1 MAEVAALLPWADAIN
16 RAFPYALTDG
26 QLAPAAST
34 LPCPTPASAGAD
46 ASLQDAIVQSV
57 GTRLVNIVQ
66 GALLQPSTVQVG
78 LPEAEP
84 QDAGT
89 SAGCTPEEPAPAT
102 ETSTKRMRVL
112 KLGNGTLLQVAD
124 DEIPDPPAISFVNDI
139 PRLNGMWDDRTEHW
153 QGTSIINIQG
163 HPDCNRQWKG
173 TKNKWTDWRD
183 IVERY
188 RRGTPEQFWA
198 RFRAANGEP
207 LKFTAIVHRL
217 REERKEAN
225 FALVERAREEYRS
238 DFFFTYRKGGEEH
251 TMTRPSAIAK
261 KYKEL

>member
-1 MAEVAALLPWADAIN
+1 
-16 RAFPYALTDG
+16 
-26 QLAPAAST
+26 
-34 LPCPTPASAGAD
+34 
-46 ASLQDAIVQSV
+46 
-57 GTRLVNIVQ
+57 
-66 GALLQPSTVQVG
+66 
-78 LPEAEP
+78 
-84 QDAGT
+84 
-89 SAGCTPEEPAPAT
+89 
-102 ETSTKRMRVL
+102 MRVL

-139 PRLNGMWDDRTEHW
+139 PRLNGMWDDHTEHW

-163 HPDCNRQWKG
+163 HPIAIEYWPLLYRYGHDQQWKG

-198 RFRAANGEP
+198 SFRAANGEP
-207 LKFTAIVHRL
+207 LKFTAIIHRL
-217 REERKEAN
+217 REERKEAH
-225 FALVERAREEYRS
+225 FALVERAREEYGS

-261 KYKEL
+261 KYKELMVSNSKEVCD